1 MELIDTFL
9 NVSELKE
16 WEKNL
21 TTDGRHMLTG
31 LVGSSKTLMIAK
43 LLKDKKVPQLIVE
56 SDLYHAQQLQ
66 SDLENIIEDTRIELF
81 PVEDMLVAEMATSS
95 PEYRAQRVS
104 ALTALTSENPVIVI
118 TTVAGIR
125 RFLPS
130 VEYWKQHEI
139 QLEIGKEVNPAEL
152 EKKLFE
158 MGYIRSN
165 MVNAPGDFAIRGSI
179 VDIFPLDADNPYRI
193 DFFDIEIDSMRTFDI
208 ANQRSIENVD
218 QVTII
223 PATDFIASKEVL
235 ELASKK
241 IKKEYNKQFSKLKN
255 TKEEKLTENIQ
266 KMLADFKDGFLKD
279 EYLQYDE

>member
-43 LLKDKKVPQLIVE
+43 LLKDKKVSQLIVE
-56 SDLYHAQQLQ
+56 SDLYHAQELQ
-66 SDLENIIEDTRIELF
+66 CELENIIEDTRIELF

-139 QLEIGKEVNPAEL
+139 QLEIGKEVDPAEL

-193 DFFDIEIDSMRTFDI
+193 DFFDIEVDSMRTFDI
-208 ANQRSIENVD
+208 ATQRSIENVE
-218 QVTII
+218 QITII

-235 ELASKK
+235 ELASEK

-266 KMLADFKDGFLKD
+266 KMLADFKDGFLKA
-279 EYLQYDE
+279 

>member
-104 ALTALTSENPVIVI
+104 ALTALTSENPVIVV

-139 QLEIGKEVNPAEL
+139 QLEIGKEVDPAEL

-193 DFFDIEIDSMRTFDI
+193 DFFDIEVDSMRTFDI
-208 ANQRSIENVD
+208 ATQRSIENVE
-218 QVTII
+218 QITII

-235 ELASKK
+235 ELASEK

-266 KMLADFKDGFLKD
+266 KMIADFKDGFLKA
-279 EYLQYDE
+279 E

>member
-95 PEYRAQRVS
+95 PEYKAQRVS

-139 QLEIGKEVNPAEL
+139 QLEIGKEVDPAEL

-235 ELASKK
+235 ELASER

-255 TKEEKLTENIQ
+255 IKEEKLTENIQ
-266 KMLADFKDGFLKD
+266 KMLADFKDGFLKA
-279 EYLQYDE
+279 E

>member
-1 MELIDTFL
+1 M
-9 NVSELKE
+9 
-16 WEKNL
+16 
-21 TTDGRHMLTG
+21 
-31 LVGSSKTLMIAK
+31 
-43 LLKDKKVPQLIVE
+43 
-56 SDLYHAQQLQ
+56 
-66 SDLENIIEDTRIELF
+66 
-81 PVEDMLVAEMATSS
+81 
-95 PEYRAQRVS
+95 
-104 ALTALTSENPVIVI
+104 
-118 TTVAGIR
+118 
-125 RFLPS
+125 
-130 VEYWKQHEI
+130 
-139 QLEIGKEVNPAEL
+139 EIGKEVNPAEL

-241 IKKEYNKQFSKLKN
+241 
-255 TKEEKLTENIQ
+255 
-266 KMLADFKDGFLKD
+266 
-279 EYLQYDE
+279 